1 MRPGHTSVVGPSLP
15 SAAKFAVMQNA
26 ASTSREG
33 DDVIAPRVE
42 GRVARH

>member
-1 MRPGHTSVVGPSLP
+1 MSQFDPSLP